1 MVNYPRA
8 ADFQGAT
15 LVGTWKNTSVPI
27 YDVPSMHSLNQLVG
41 YIKHINAGMGTV
53 LYRGQCK
60 LYDRVVP
67 SIKHEPNQLSVNE
80 RRLDE
85 SISAIINDV
94 RCSKFFGLR
103 NTEVEGWLLYQ
114 RLITEAVLQH
124 YGAKTYCVDFVDN
137 HWTALWFG
145 LNEWNPVKNKY
156 VLRNNLGDG
165 KDSAY
170 IEFSND
176 VKKKDYPQEPTIETI
191 ELGLEQIEELKIHA
205 KRGSIDIEE
214 LIRRTKK
221 ARLKGNQ
228 RVWERTCKNISQYNA
243 AIEQMKNANH
253 LYLFLYVAETN
264 TSNLHGVYFGETC
277 YTIDLRK
284 ALPSTFLRPCSQHG
298 WIVRGKNIDYDFNSN
313 ISCVIQVN
321 IALVKEMLGQG
332 ALLSQENF
340 FPDETIDQ
348 GYNILLQRQQDSRLT
363 SKYEKI
369 LPPGMITDFGA
380 ETIE

>member
-15 LVGTWKNTSVPI
+15 LVGTWENTSVPI

-60 LYDRVVP
+60 LYEDVVP
-67 SIKHEPNQLSVNE
+67 SIKHELGQLSANK
-80 RRLDE
+80 RRLDD
-85 SISAIINDV
+85 SISAIINDA

-103 NTEVEGWLLYQ
+103 NTEVEGWVLYQ
-114 RLITEAVLQH
+114 KLITEAILQH

-145 LNEWNPVKNKY
+145 LYEWNSAKNKY

-170 IEFSND
+170 IKLSDD
-176 VKKKDYPQEPTIETI
+176 VKRRDYPQEPTIETI
-191 ELGLEQIEELKIHA
+191 ELSLEQVKELQKHA
-205 KRGSIDIEE
+205 KQGSIEIEE
-214 LIRRTKK
+214 LIRRNKIAK
-221 ARLKGNQ
+221 LKGEH
-228 RVWERTCKNISQYNA
+228 RAWEKKCKDIAQYNST
-243 AIEQMKNANH
+243 IEQMKNANH

-264 TSNLHGVYFGETC
+264 SSNLHGIYFGETC

-298 WIVRGKNIDYDFNSN
+298 WIVKGKHAEYNFRTN
-313 ISCVIQVN
+313 ISCIIQVN
-321 IALVKEMLGQG
+321 IALAKEMLGQG
-332 ALLSQENF
+332 TLLSQENF

-348 GYNILLQRQQDSRLT
+348 GYNILLERQQDSRLK
-363 SKYEKI
+363 SKFEKI
-369 LPPGMITDFGA
+369 LPPGMITDFGT
-380 ETIE
+380 ETIK